1 MKKFIS
7 PLFAVA
13 AIYDG
18 LLGFVFLFG
27 ADALYRAANVTP
39 PNHPG
44 YVQFPAALLII
55 FALMFVA
62 IARKPL
68 ENRGLIVYG
77 MLLKAAYCGVV
88 GYHWAAGDLPS
99 IWKPFVVFDLLFF
112 VLFFLAW
119 VSLRRPGSS
128 GRVA

>member
-1 MKKFIS
+1 MKKLIS

-18 LLGFVFLFG
+18 LLGLVFLFG
-27 ADALYRAANVTP
+27 ADAVYRMAGVTP

-44 YVQFPAALLII
+44 YVQFPAAVLII
-55 FALMFVA
+55 FALMFAA
-62 IARKPL
+62 IAWKPL

-99 IWKPFVVFDLLFF
+99 IWKPFVVFDLIFF

-119 VSLRRPGSS
+119 VSLRNEAARGS
-128 GRVA
+128 R

>member
-1 MKKFIS
+1 MKKIVS
-7 PLFAVA
+7 PLFALA

-18 LLGFVFLFG
+18 LLGLVFLFG

-55 FALMFVA
+55 FALMFAA

-99 IWKPFVVFDLLFF
+99 IWKPFVVFDLIFF
-112 VLFFLAW
+112 VLFLLAW
-119 VSLRRPGSS
+119 ISLRKDA
-128 GRVA
+128 GRGADL